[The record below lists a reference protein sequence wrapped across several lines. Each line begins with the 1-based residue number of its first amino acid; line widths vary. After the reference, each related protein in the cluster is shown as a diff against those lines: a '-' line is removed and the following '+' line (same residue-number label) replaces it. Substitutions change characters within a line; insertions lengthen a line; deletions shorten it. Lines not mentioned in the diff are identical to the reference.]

1 MTRLPPTSAA
11 PDPASIF
18 SQPTSSAAMDQ
29 TAAPPPTATPLPVLP
44 LAPLAS
50 QRPQSVPPAGTQAQ
64 DEEQSNLAISRQ
76 LPKLRLNILELTH
89 PGASRFLAAINASD
103 VFATSVKTVLNL
115 LYPSSPSS
123 ASNNNSNS
131 AAAITTRSILPG
143 TRSVTLFLE
152 DMSGVAYTKGSDLDD
167 DHKEIHFSLR
177 YISSIKRAPDGAKG
191 DVTGSYEITGVLVHE
206 LVHCFQYNGHGTCPG
221 GLIEGIAD
229 WVRLKAN
236 LGAPHWRRDSLPER
250 WDQGYEKTAYFL
262 EWLEGRFGEGTVR
275 RINATLRTER
285 YEKDKFWQVLLGDEV
300 ESLWQEYRKAAGAKN

>member
-1 MTRLPPTSAA
+1 
-11 PDPASIF
+11 
-18 SQPTSSAAMDQ
+18 MDQ
-29 TAAPPPTATPLPVLP
+29 TAAPPQPPTATPLPVLP
-44 LAPLAS
+44 SAPLAIK
-50 QRPQSVPPAGTQAQ
+50 RPQSEPPAGTQAH
-64 DEEQSNLAISRQ
+64 DEEQSNLAVSRHIIQ

-103 VFATSVKTVLNL
+103 IFAASVKTVLSL
-115 LYPSSPSS
+115 LYRTSLSS
-123 ASNNNSNS
+123 ASNSSNNHNNNNH
-131 AAAITTRSILPG
+131 ATTTATRSILPG

-236 LGAPHWRRDSLPER
+236 LGAPHWRRANLPER
-250 WDQGYEKTAYFL
+250 WDEGYEKTAYFL

-285 YEKDKFWQVLLGDEV
+285 YEKDKFWQGLFGFEV
-300 ESLWQEYRKAAGAKN
+300 ESLWQEYRKAAGAKD